1 MAPLY
6 LLNSDRGN
14 SGFVVVKYNWVNIE
28 LEWDDIIF
36 KVKVSERGPVPSYP

>member
-14 SGFVVVKYNWVNIE
+14 SGFVVVKYNWVNIK
-28 LEWDDIIF
+28 WDDIIF
-36 KVKVSERGPVPSYP
+36 KVKVFERGPVPSYP